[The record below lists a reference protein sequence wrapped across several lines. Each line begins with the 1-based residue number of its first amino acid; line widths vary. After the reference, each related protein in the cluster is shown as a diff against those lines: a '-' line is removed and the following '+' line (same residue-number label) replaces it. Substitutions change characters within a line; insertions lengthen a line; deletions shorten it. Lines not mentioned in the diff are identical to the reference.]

1 MAYSSIVPTNGPVV
15 PISLFPEAMQ
25 AGAAVGNA
33 TKTPVQALAEG
44 VTKGIA
50 NYQEF
55 QINQAKIDEIPLDM
69 EIKRQTLLNEQ
80 ARLELNQAQ
89 LEASKANQALKLE
102 AERNDLEMKATV
114 TRGKTEINNGL
125 AKGDY
130 ESIFTS
136 PNAQAALNEDKEYA
150 KNTIGVMLGATNPD
164 GSPKVQG
171 AKRDQLITQLDAMR
185 KYEIDS
191 RRAETDAKFREKL
204 LEKYNADVEKVI
216 DDPELSEAFGNLPL
230 SAALS
235 RVEIVP
241 AGTRKTTEDGRV
253 LPGTSKTPPDGVVE
267 EYDVIRDGKLTGQKI
282 KTKQAIEN
290 FNKLKRSHGQLF
302 ADNQQAAPAEPKKEQ
317 ADPNAPGGANNP
329 YPIGFEWM
337 GNAPK
342 QEAGVP
348 IVPIKGN
355 SNIIEQRR
363 ADFNELAKKN
373 PQGLPGGS
381 LEEQL
386 KLRNAEIRERV
397 SRMNQP
403 ADTNK
408 DAPWNFDTKVDAK
421 IGVAPVPASVAAS
434 AMAQAYFPKAKE
446 AVFGA
451 LGKLIGLNTKVSK
464 VDLNV
469 PLTMDEGTWKRVNTD
484 PILAPEPAIIKGLV
498 STESSGRHDA
508 VSPTGVRGYAQ
519 VTKAVAAQYGLNRD
533 IPEENLLAGKK
544 YLFDNLVVFNGNL
557 KLALAAYNAGP
568 GLMRQAVRETG
579 STDWTEIKKY
589 LKTVLSDAK
598 YREVEN
604 YPDKVISNAMHFIQ
618 DGRDIDKNFAQLL
631 VENDI
636 VS

>member
-171 AKRDQLITQLDAMR
+171 AKRDQLMTQLDAMR

-216 DDPELSEAFGNLPL
+216 DDPELAAAFGNLPL
-230 SAALS
+230 SEALS

-241 AGTRKTTEDGRV
+241 VGSRKKTEDGRV
-253 LPGTSKTPPDGVVE
+253 LPGLS
-267 EYDVIRDGKLTGQKI
+267 DVDPIGDIGSYEVLRDGKATGQTI
-282 KTKQAIEN
+282 TGKQAIEN

-302 ADNQQAAPAEPKKEQ
+302 SSGQQEAPAPQRKEQ

-337 GNAPK
+337 GDAPK

-355 SNIIEQRR
+355 GNIIEQRR

-386 KLRNAEIRERV
+386 KQRNAEIRARV
-397 SRMNQP
+397 SKMNQP
-403 ADTNK
+403 AVPQNQE
-408 DAPWNFDTKVDAK
+408 WNFDTKVDAK
-421 IGVAPVPASVAAS
+421 IGVAPVPASVAAA
-434 AMAQAYFPKAKE
+434 AMTQAYFPKAKE

-469 PLTMDEGTWKRVNTD
+469 PLTMDEGTWKRINTD

-498 STESSGRHDA
+498 STESAGRPDA

-604 YPDKVISNAMHFIQ
+604 YPDKVISNSMHFIQ